1 MMAPTYSLNYKSKAV
16 VKPSKLG
23 LELKNDKKSLLN
35 DFTVLDTK
43 NNTFDEN
50 WTPVWGV
57 ASIRNHYNELGN
69 FKSKGT
75 DRQLVIRFRLFDDG
89 WFPL

>member
-1 MMAPTYSLNYKSKAV
+1 VAYDFNSTNAQRLQSPNGNFVMEFALQNDGTPTYSLNYKSKAV

-43 NNTFDEN
+43 TTTFDEN
-50 WTPVWGV
+50 WTPVW
-57 ASIRNHYNELGN
+57 E
-69 FKSKGT
+69 K
-75 DRQLVIRFRLFDDG
+75 
-89 WFPL
+89 